1 MGGDIN
7 MININGDKGNF
18 DDGDK
23 GNFDDITSITQSDKD
38 IIEYFMKIRKQKEAG
53 QGSSFRHLVFA
64 NQTYWEHFCD
74 SLGYFKSSICASF
87 YFFCHAFCPDI
98 FEQSGSKK
106 INELND
112 KIQMKYTK
120 RIGEIKLEIH
130 KELCNINNNNNA
142 ITGCEG
148 TVGILSKI
156 LVTGC
161 IKNVDF
167 LILI

>member
-53 QGSSFRHLVFA
+53 QSSSFRHLVFA

-130 KELCNINNNNNA
+130 KELCNINNNNK
-142 ITGCEG
+142 
-148 TVGILSKI
+148 L
-156 LVTGC
+156 
-161 IKNVDF
+161 KNFF
-167 LILI
+167 L